1 MRAFLDDKDMKK
13 IFSTDMLDNKKLVH
27 IFNGLVYPDYDKPFE
42 CVGTKE
48 EINLCLDMIVDS
60 YAKAGKKMPILLD
73 KYKSSKE
80 DLEFRKKAKAESWNE
95 LNNLPEVYAK
105 KLKDYI
111 A

>member
-1 MRAFLDDKDMKK
+1 
-13 IFSTDMLDNKKLVH
+13 
-27 IFNGLVYPDYDKPFE
+27 
-42 CVGTKE
+42 
-48 EINLCLDMIVDS
+48 
-60 YAKAGKKMPILLD
+60 MPILLD